1 MYDWDNQE
9 IQKQKSVK
17 WKYGMGNK
25 ANPKIEEQ
33 NLRKGN
39 MVEIIGQIHVRP
51 SRHSN
56 NGTRPQTFY
65 IRWGSSEDDDENPEK
80 MYFQIK
86 ISEHYEMMTR
96 PRWEGA
102 GNHVFT
108 QFAD

>member
-1 MYDWDNQE
+1 MVAIIELIQKWKSKKENLVGIIVQCQKQNSLKMMYDWDNQE

-17 WKYGMGNK
+17 GMGNK

-56 NGTRPQTFY
+56 NGTRPQ
-65 IRWGSSEDDDENPEK
+65 REL
-80 MYFQIK
+80 
-86 ISEHYEMMTR
+86 
-96 PRWEGA
+96 
-102 GNHVFT
+102 FT
-108 QFAD
+108 

>member
-1 MYDWDNQE
+1 MVAIIELIQKRKSKKENLVGIIVQCQKQNSLKMMYYWDNQE

-17 WKYGMGNK
+17 RKYGMGNK

-56 NGTRPQTFY
+56 NGTRPQ
-65 IRWGSSEDDDENPEK
+65 REL
-80 MYFQIK
+80 
-86 ISEHYEMMTR
+86 
-96 PRWEGA
+96 
-102 GNHVFT
+102 FT
-108 QFAD
+108 

>member
-1 MYDWDNQE
+1 MMYDWDNQE

-17 WKYGMGNK
+17 GMGNK

-56 NGTRPQTFY
+56 NGTRPQ
-65 IRWGSSEDDDENPEK
+65 REL
-80 MYFQIK
+80 
-86 ISEHYEMMTR
+86 
-96 PRWEGA
+96 
-102 GNHVFT
+102 FT
-108 QFAD
+108 